1 MKAGVS
7 KVVLGLTAALTL
19 SVGVSASDLSNDAI
33 QKRIAP
39 VGNVY
44 LAGAEAPQ
52 VAAAPTGPRSGQ
64 DVYQGSCF
72 GCHGTGA
79 AGAPIKGNAEAW
91 APRIAQGLDVLLS
104 HATNGF
110 NAMPP
115 KGTCMDCSDD
125 ELKAAIEFMTAGL

>member
-1 MKAGVS
+1 MKASVS
-7 KVVLGLTAALTL
+7 KVVLGLGVALTL
-19 SVGVSASDLSNDAI
+19 SLGVNASDLSNEAI
-33 QKRIAP
+33 KKRIAP

-44 LAGAEAPQ
+44 LAGAEAPK
-52 VAAAPTGPRSGQ
+52 VAAEPTGPRSGQ
-64 DVYQGSCF
+64 TVYQASCF

-79 AGAPIKGNAEAW
+79 AGAPLKGNADAW
-91 APRIAQGLDVLLS
+91 APRLAQGMDVLFD
-104 HATNGF
+104 HAVNGF

>member
-1 MKAGVS
+1 MRAGVS
-7 KVVLGLTAALTL
+7 KVVLGLGAALTL
-19 SVGVSASDLSNDAI
+19 SLGVSAADLSNDAI
-33 QKRIAP
+33 KKRIAP

-44 LAGAEAPQ
+44 LAGAAAPVVEAPK
-52 VAAAPTGPRSGQ
+52 GPRSGEA
-64 DVYQGSCF
+64 VYQASCF

-79 AGAPIKGNAEAW
+79 AGAPKKDDAAAWEA
-91 APRIAQGLDVLLS
+91 RIAQGADVLFD
-104 HATNGF
+104 HALNGF

>member
-1 MKAGVS
+1 MRAIVS
-7 KVVLGLTAALTL
+7 KVVLGLGAALTL
-19 SVGVSASDLSNDAI
+19 SLGVSAADLSNDAI
-33 QKRIAP
+33 KKRIAP

-44 LAGAEAPQ
+44 LAGAAAPVVEAPK
-52 VAAAPTGPRSGQ
+52 GPRTGQ
-64 DVYQGSCF
+64 SVYQASCF

-79 AGAPIKGNAEAW
+79 AGAPIKGNADAW
-91 APRIAQGLDVLLS
+91 APRLAQGFDVLFE